1 MDDFTPK
8 QMQHMVAKIRRHFN
22 TAYITAVI
30 LFGFLVSFNEDVA
43 MAMVVTSSG
52 PQTLQKAHGDAVT
65 LGCTYSPGPLDMG
78 DLDIE
83 WSVIS
88 PDTTQKDQLVISY
101 TGGRKYVHS
110 NPALM
115 TGLDFAA
122 GNPANG
128 DASLSIS
135 AVSAANSGIYQCKVK
150 KAPGAD
156 MRKISLVVMERP
168 SAPRCWV
175 EGGEAV
181 GGPQSL
187 HCRSAHGT
195 PPLAY
200 QWKREI
206 GGPIPS
212 AATQE
217 SLTGELKIS
226 NHSESFVGIYTC
238 QVSNVVG
245 KEHCK
250 INLRAL
256 KPPSKAGIVGGTVV
270 GVLLLVIILLI
281 VVWLVVYRRQPR
293 YDKEVSNEIRED
305 VPPPE
310 SRPTSRVS
318 SHHRGV
324 AYSPVGGASQLPS
337 SSSTS
342 FSATKYEYDS
352 RFGYAV

>member
-1 MDDFTPK
+1 M
-8 QMQHMVAKIRRHFN
+8 QMVVRIRRSPIA
-22 TAYITAVI
+22 AYITAVT
-30 LFGFLVSFNEDVA
+30 LFGFLVSLNEDVA
-43 MAMVVTSSG
+43 MAMEVTSSG
-52 PQTLQKAHGDAVT
+52 PQTLQKAQGDTVT

-101 TGGRKYVHS
+101 TGGRKYLHG
-110 NPALM
+110 NPAL
-115 TGLDFAA
+115 TAGLDFAA

-135 AVSAANSGIYQCKVK
+135 SVSAGNSGVYQCKVK
-150 KAPGAD
+150 KAPGVD
-156 MRKISLVVMERP
+156 TRKISLVVMERP

-181 GGPQSL
+181 GSPQSL
-187 HCRSAHGT
+187 HCSSAQGT

-206 GGPIPS
+206 GGPTPS
-212 AATQE
+212 AVTQD
-217 SLTGELKIS
+217 SLTGQLKIS
-226 NHSESFVGIYTC
+226 NHSESFAGIYTC
-238 QVSNVVG
+238 EVSNVVG
-245 KEHCK
+245 KERCK

-256 KPPSKAGIVGGTVV
+256 KPPSTAGVVVGTVV
-270 GVLLLVIILLI
+270 GVLLLVIIVLI
-281 VVWLVVYRRQPR
+281 AVWLMVYRRRPR

-324 AYSPVGGASQLPS
+324 AYSPVGGATQLPS

-342 FSATKYEYDS
+342 CSDTKYEYDS